1 MNVDWSKLPEN
12 LAVCDCG
19 GEFLA
24 KVYMVSFGEFLTD
37 RDCPKCG
44 RRDRVHQVVWNV
56 WWARLYHAL
65 GKLFGGKR

>member
-1 MNVDWSKLPEN
+1 MSIDWSNLRED

-24 KVYMVSFGEFLTD
+24 KVHMVSLGELLTD

-44 RRDRVHQVVWNV
+44 RRDQVHQVVWNT
-56 WWARLYHAL
+56 WWARLYHTI
-65 GKLFGGKR
+65 GKVFRWR